1 MTIQYPDF
9 FFHLVR
15 PSDVKEKLKAAIND
29 PKTLEAVGV
38 EDPRMLVEYVRDNTE
53 DDEIR
58 MGACKLFP
66 LPDQHELF
74 GFRFKPPPEHAA
86 YLVTSAGVF
95 DVGRAAVA
103 LDDDKG
109 ASTWVRTY
117 RKMVHDWCAAHRA
130 ERLAAAAT
138 L

>member
-1 MTIQYPDF
+1 MAIEYPDF

-15 PSDVKEKLKAAIND
+15 PSDVKEKLKAAVND

-38 EDPRMLVEYVRDNTE
+38 EDPQMLVEHVRDNT
-53 DDEIR
+53 DDNEIW

-66 LPDQHELF
+66 LPGQHELF
-74 GFRFKPPPEHAA
+74 GFHFKPPPEHAA

-95 DVGRAAVA
+95 DISRAAMA

-109 ASTWVRTY
+109 AATWVRTY
-117 RKMVHDWCAAHRA
+117 RTMVHDWCTAHRA
-130 ERLAAAAT
+130 GRLSAET
-138 L
+138 SL